1 MRTIIIRPA
10 AEADL
15 AAACGWYDQQR
26 PGLGDRFLDA
36 AAVAARF
43 IAEHPEAYQVIH
55 RGTRRAPLHGF
66 PFGLLYRI
74 QPDVIVVVGV
84 FHARRDPKFW
94 RRRLPRDER

>member
-36 AAVAARF
+36 AAAAARF

-55 RGTRRAPLHGF
+55 GVRGVRPSTGS
-66 PFGLLYRI
+66 
-74 QPDVIVVVGV
+74 
-84 FHARRDPKFW
+84 
-94 RRRLPRDER
+94 RLDSSIASNQM